1 MGTASHNSD
10 PDWYHGPK
18 YVEIIALP
26 PSSNDVYFDGRATVG
41 PTWDFD
47 NSEIYKWL
55 KENYKDKFNY
65 TWGIELEDDRM
76 LVHISFAVEDHVKAF
91 KEKFETL
98 DWNMECDNS
107 RMFLDA
113 NLLFYNLEDE
123 NEYYD
128 LIDDAIQW
136 CRENIRDLW
145 KYTEENEGFT
155 GVYFYFIQ
163 DADAVAFKLRFL

>member
-1 MGTASHNSD
+1 
-10 PDWYHGPK
+10 
-18 YVEIIALP
+18 
-26 PSSNDVYFDGRATVG
+26 
-41 PTWDFD
+41 
-47 NSEIYKWL
+47 
-55 KENYKDKFNY
+55 
-65 TWGIELEDDRM
+65 M